1 MIRVSREGTDPVR
14 AVRGRAA
21 LTGALA
27 AAMAVAAC
35 GGSPDDSSSG
45 GPEEESGVV
54 RVLIPDGNL
63 RRLGEPCNGAGAFR
77 SIHAEATFTV
87 EDGDGVEVARGELPG
102 GTAEKMMDVSFREG
116 MRQPTMCVMDVDVD
130 GLTSIDGRTF
140 VVGDGF
146 EAPIEPSED
155 AGLIGE
161 VLIS

>member
-1 MIRVSREGTDPVR
+1 MQC
-14 AVRGRAA
+14 VRGRAA
-21 LTGALA
+21 LA
-27 AAMAVAAC
+27 AAAVVIPAVLAGC
-35 GGSPDDSSSG
+35 SGSGDADASG
-45 GPEEESGVV
+45 SEDVGVV

-77 SIHAEATFTV
+77 SIHAEAAFTV

-102 GTAEKMMDVSFREG
+102 GTAEKMMDVTFREG
-116 MRQPTMCVMDVDVD
+116 MRQPTMCVMEVGVE
-130 GLTSIDGRTF
+130 GLTSIEGRTF

-146 EAPIEPSED
+146 AAPIEPSDD

>member
-1 MIRVSREGTDPVR
+1 MR
-14 AVRGRAA
+14 AVRSGAA
-21 LTGALA
+21 L
-27 AAMAVAAC
+27 AVAMVSVTLAGC
-35 GGSPDDSSSG
+35 SGSSG
-45 GPEEESGVV
+45 TTESSDADAGVV

-116 MRQPTMCVMDVDVD
+116 MRQPTMCVMEVQVE
-130 GLTSIDGRTF
+130 GLTSPDGYEF

-146 EAPIEPSED
+146 AAPIEAAED

>member
-1 MIRVSREGTDPVR
+1 MRT
-14 AVRGRAA
+14 VRGRAA
-21 LTGALA
+21 L
-27 AAMAVAAC
+27 AVAAIPVLL
-35 GGSPDDSSSG
+35 GGCSGSSDDAEASG
-45 GPEEESGVV
+45 SGSETGVV

-77 SIHAEATFTV
+77 SVHAEAAFTV

-116 MRQPTMCVMDVDVD
+116 MRQPTMCVMDVDVE
-130 GLTSIDGRTF
+130 GLTSADGYEF

-146 EAPIEPSED
+146 TAPIEPSED
-155 AGLIGE
+155 AELIGE

>member
-1 MIRVSREGTDPVR
+1 VR
-14 AVRGRAA
+14 IVRGRAA
-21 LTGALA
+21 L
-27 AAMAVAAC
+27 AVAVGVVMPVVLAGC
-35 GGSPDDSSSG
+35 SGSDSDGASASGSDDV
-45 GPEEESGVV
+45 GVV

-77 SIHAEATFTV
+77 SVHAEASFTV
-87 EDGDGVEVARGELPG
+87 QDGDGVEVARGELPS

-116 MRQPTMCVMDVDVD
+116 MRQPTMCVMDVDVE
-130 GLTSIDGRTF
+130 GLTSADGQTF

-146 EAPIEPSED
+146 EVTIEPSDD

>member
-1 MIRVSREGTDPVR
+1 MR
-14 AVRGRAA
+14 ARTA
-21 LTGALA
+21 LTCALA
-27 AAMAVAAC
+27 AVVAAAAC
-35 GGSPDDSSSG
+35 GGPSDDSSAG
-45 GPEEESGVV
+45 GSEESGVV

-77 SIHAEATFTV
+77 SIHAEAAFTV
-87 EDGDGVEVARGELPG
+87 EDGDGVEVARGELPSG
-102 GTAEKMMDVSFREG
+102 SAEKMMDVSFREG
-116 MRQPTMCVMDVDVD
+116 MRQPTMCVMEVDVE

>member
-1 MIRVSREGTDPVR
+1 M
-14 AVRGRAA
+14 RGRTA
-21 LTGALA
+21 L
-27 AAMAVAAC
+27 AVAAVIPVLLAGC
-35 GGSPDDSSSG
+35 GGSSDDSSSG
-45 GPEEESGVV
+45 GSEESGVV

-77 SIHAEATFTV
+77 SIHAEAAFTI
-87 EDGDGVEVARGELPG
+87 EDGDGVEVARGELPN

-116 MRQPTMCVMDVDVD
+116 MRQPTMCVMEVEVE
-130 GLTSIDGRTF
+130 GLTSVDGQRF

-146 EAPIEPSED
+146 AVPIEPSED